1 MSSHPKTI
9 GVLGSGQLGLMFAE
23 RARHLG
29 YKVVAYSPD
38 LVSPMQQNGFE
49 VIPGSFSDQSSIE
62 SFLKEIDLLTFE
74 FENIPPETLDFI
86 EERAKSLNLTVSPN
100 TNSLKIAQNRYLEKS
115 HFQSLGFQT
124 AQFFQI
130 TDSIEESYSPFPF
143 PWIVKTIR
151 FGYDGKGQ
159 TKIKNQLEWIY
170 FLQKVKAESAYNDYI
185 VESFVP
191 FETEVS
197 VIIARFEN
205 GQTFTYGTIEN
216 RHSNHILDVS
226 IFPAEIPSNLRSMAI
241 SQAEA
246 LSHSL
251 SYVGVLG
258 MEFFVTKDSLV
269 ANEFAPRPHNSGH
282 FSQDCNSLSQFDLQL
297 FSVLNLK
304 LNSWKSPSPTIMK
317 NLVGEDYIRLIPIA
331 RELCTD
337 PRYKMHLYNKAEVRT
352 GRKMG
357 HLNFQ
362 GSLNELDKRLLL

>member
-1 MSSHPKTI
+1 MSSFPKKI
-9 GVLGSGQLGLMFAE
+9 GVLGSGQLGLMFSE

-29 YKVVAYSPD
+29 YEVVSYSPD
-38 LVSPMQQNGFE
+38 QNNPMQQNGFK
-49 VIPGSFSDQSSIE
+49 VCNGSFSDRTALE
-62 SFLKEIDLLTFE
+62 SFLKKIDLLTFE

-86 EERAKSLNLTVSPN
+86 EERAKALNIKVSPN

-159 TKIKNQLEWIY
+159 TKIKNQLEWIN

-197 VIIARFEN
+197 VILARFKN

-216 RHSNHILDVS
+216 RHSNHILVVYR
-226 IFPAEIPSNLRSMAI
+226 IF
-241 SQAEA
+241 
-246 LSHSL
+246 
-251 SYVGVLG
+251 Y
-258 MEFFVTKDSLV
+258 
-269 ANEFAPRPHNSGH
+269 
-282 FSQDCNSLSQFDLQL
+282 
-297 FSVLNLK
+297 
-304 LNSWKSPSPTIMK
+304 
-317 NLVGEDYIRLIPIA
+317 
-331 RELCTD
+331 
-337 PRYKMHLYNKAEVRT
+337 
-352 GRKMG
+352 
-357 HLNFQ
+357 
-362 GSLNELDKRLLL
+362 